1 MPLAK
6 HVALRT
12 VRLPLTLL
20 PIDSLFVILA
30 IILVVDLALIKPDDH
45 VHLAMADNLI
55 ELDAP
60 ENAVPFGRLVMR
72 EDEVGLSLCLLR
84 IVLGKRLL
92 EVSKGLGVNVLVL
105 ALLVEVV
112 ALPDVAD
119 CGESLLFRLRPV
131 SDFGNRLSVL
141 AREESSLVLV
151 WMPLLGVL
159 VEVFAIPDQFDN
171 VIPVWDVLVARI
183 ELKAAE
189 VADRGSKGST

>member
-1 MPLAK
+1 MPLATY
-6 HVALRT
+6 VALRT

-20 PIDSLFVILA
+20 PIDSLFVILV
-30 IILVVDLALIKPDDH
+30 IILVVDLVLVKPDDH

-60 ENAVPFGRLVMR
+60 ENAVPFGRLIMR

-105 ALLVEVV
+105 ALLVKVV

-131 SDFGNRLSVL
+131 SDFGNRLPVL

-159 VEVFAIPDQFDN
+159 VEVFAIPDQFGN
-171 VIPVWDVLVARI
+171 FIPVWDVLVARI
-183 ELKAAE
+183 ELKGAE
-189 VADRGSKGST
+189 VADRGSQGST

>member
-1 MPLAK
+1 MPLATY
-6 HVALRT
+6 VALRT

-20 PIDSLFVILA
+20 PIDSLFVILV
-30 IILVVDLALIKPDDH
+30 IILVVDLVLVKPDDH

-60 ENAVPFGRLVMR
+60 ENAVPFGRLIMR

-105 ALLVEVV
+105 ALLVKVV

-131 SDFGNRLSVL
+131 SDFGNRLPVL

-159 VEVFAIPDQFDN
+159 VEVFAIPDQLGNF
-171 VIPVWDVLVARI
+171 IPVWDVLVARI
-183 ELKAAE
+183 ELKGAE
-189 VADRGSKGST
+189 VADRGSQGST

>member
-1 MPLAK
+1 MPLATN
-6 HVALRT
+6 VALRT

-20 PIDSLFVILA
+20 PIDSLFVILV
-30 IILVVDLALIKPDDH
+30 IILVVDHVLIKPDDH
-45 VHLAMADNLI
+45 VHLAMADNFI

-60 ENAVPFGRLVMR
+60 ENAVPFGRLIMR

-131 SDFGNRLSVL
+131 SDFGNRLPVL
-141 AREESSLVLV
+141 AREESSLALV
-151 WMPLLGVL
+151 
-159 VEVFAIPDQFDN
+159 
-171 VIPVWDVLVARI
+171 
-183 ELKAAE
+183 
-189 VADRGSKGST
+189 